1 MISIDEDILKG
12 VELPPRSLLHAKGDL
27 VVDIVLKIVECANGL
42 INLVSVKDGS
52 LEDSFDVVVEVG
64 ESETTLLCFF
74 VRVYEED

>member
-1 MISIDEDILKG
+1 MITIDEDILKG
-12 VELPPRSLLHAKGDL
+12 FELPPCSLLHAKGDL
-27 VVDIVLKIVECANGL
+27 VVYIVIKIVECANGL
-42 INLVSVKDGS
+42 IDLVSVKDGS